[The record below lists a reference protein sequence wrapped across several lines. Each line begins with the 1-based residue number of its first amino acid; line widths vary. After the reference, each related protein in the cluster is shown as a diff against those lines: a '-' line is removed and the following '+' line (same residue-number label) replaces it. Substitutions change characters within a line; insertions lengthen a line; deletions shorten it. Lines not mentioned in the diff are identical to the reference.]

1 LNPGLR
7 VVIAL
12 GGNALALRGARL
24 DAETQERRVAAAAE
38 ALAPLARA
46 HELVVTHGNGPQ
58 VGWLALGDEARP
70 LDALDAETEG
80 LIGYWIERELAGRLP
95 GKDVAT
101 LLTRVEV
108 DPFDPAFGQPTK
120 PIGPVYDQQT
130 ARRLAAER
138 GWAVA
143 QERAGWR
150 RVVPSPEPRGLPGL
164 RAVKVLVEAG
174 VTVVC
179 AGGGGIPVARDSE
192 GRQRGVEAVV
202 DKDLTTALLATALA
216 ADALL
221 LLTDVP
227 AIYADWPEPA
237 REPLREVT
245 PAEIR
250 SLSLDAGSMAPKA
263 EAALRFVEATGASA
277 AIGALED
284 AAALLAG
291 SAGTRVVA
299 GLAGRS

>member
-1 LNPGLR
+1 MR
-7 VVIAL
+7 VVAAL

-24 DAETQERRVAAAAE
+24 DAASQERRVAAAAE

-46 HELVVTHGNGPQ
+46 HELIVTHGNGPQ
-58 VGWLALGDEARP
+58 VGWLALGDDPRP

-80 LIGYWIERELAGRLP
+80 LIGYWVERELAWRLP
-95 GKDVAT
+95 GRDLAT

-108 DPFDPAFGQPTK
+108 DPDDPAFRAPSK
-120 PIGPVYDQQT
+120 PIGPVYDEAT
-130 ARRLAAER
+130 ARRLSEER
-138 GWAVA
+138 GWSVA
-143 QERAGWR
+143 RESAGWR

-164 RAVKVLVEAG
+164 RVVEVLLAAG

-192 GRQRGVEAVV
+192 GRERGVEAVV
-202 DKDLTTALLATALA
+202 DKDLASALLATLLG

-227 AIYADWPEPA
+227 AVYADWPEPA
-237 REPLREVT
+237 CEPLGPVT
-245 PAEIR
+245 PAGLR
-250 SLSLDAGSMAPKA
+250 GLSLEAGSMAPKA
-263 EAALRFVEATGASA
+263 EAAARFVDATGARA

-291 SAGTRVVA
+291 AAGTRVIA
-299 GLAGRS
+299 ARPGRS

>member
-1 LNPGLR
+1 MKPALR
-7 VVIAL
+7 VVVAL

-24 DAETQERRVAAAAE
+24 DAETQERRVAKAAE

-58 VGWLALGDEARP
+58 VGWLALGAGARP

-80 LIGYWIERELAGRLP
+80 LIGYWIERELAGRLS
-95 GKDVAT
+95 GRDVAT

-108 DPFDPAFGQPTK
+108 DPNDPAFGRPGK
-120 PIGPVYDQQT
+120 PIGPVYDQET
-130 ARRLAAER
+130 ARRLVAER
-138 GWAVA
+138 GWDVA
-143 QERAGWR
+143 QESAGWR

-164 RAVKVLVEAG
+164 RAVKVLLEAG

-179 AGGGGIPVARDSE
+179 AGGGGIPVVTDSA

-221 LLTDVP
+221 LLTDV
-227 AIYADWPEPA
+227 AGVYADWPDAA
-237 REPLREVT
+237 REPLGELT
-245 PAEIR
+245 PAGIR
-250 SLSLDAGSMAPKA
+250 GLSLEAGSMAPKV
-263 EAALRFVEATGASA
+263 EAARRFVEATGARA

-291 SAGTRVVA
+291 TVGTQVVA